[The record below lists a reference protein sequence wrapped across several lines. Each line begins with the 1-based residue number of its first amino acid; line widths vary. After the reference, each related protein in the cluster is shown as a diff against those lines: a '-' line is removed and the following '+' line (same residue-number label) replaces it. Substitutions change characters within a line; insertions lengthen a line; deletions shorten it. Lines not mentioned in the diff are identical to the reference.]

1 MTITDLLHQ
10 EVVPAIG
17 CTEPIAVALC
27 VAKAKEELGQEPED
41 IVVRLSKNIYKNAM
55 AVGIPNT
62 GMTGLPIAIALG
74 ATAGHSAYRLE
85 VLRDADEAAVAYAKA
100 YMERTPIRIEVA
112 EEAPDILYIHTMVR
126 AGEAKAAATIQGTHT
141 HFVERPSC
149 DCLTADADRPLTLTD
164 HATHCQTEI
173 VSDTKSI
180 GQQSAQSE
188 TLLPSLR
195 TVWEYAMSVD
205 LGEVAWL
212 QEGAEMNIRAAET
225 SFSSN
230 YGHGLGRLLHNARKL
245 SDDSPTAN
253 ADRSLTLT
261 DHASRCRTDIEPIH
275 NQSLSEAVRQQSD
288 RSAKRSDSEA
298 VGQQNCQI
306 GDVFGDT
313 LFTKILSYTCGACD
327 ARMSGAMVQVMSN
340 SGSGNQG
347 ISCSVP
353 VYLYAKERSCSREQT
368 LRALT
373 LSNLTVVYIKQSLGR
388 LSALCGCVVAATGSA
403 VGITYLMG
411 GGYEEITYAIK
422 NMIANIS
429 GMICDGAKPGCA
441 LKVTSGVG
449 TAILSASLAMQH
461 SYADAS
467 EGIVE
472 EDIDRTIHN
481 LTRIGHDGMTQTDD
495 LILDIMTH
503 KEI

>member
-1 MTITDLLHQ
+1 M
-10 EVVPAIG
+10 
-17 CTEPIAVALC
+17 
-27 VAKAKEELGQEPED
+27 
-41 IVVRLSKNIYKNAM
+41 
-55 AVGIPNT
+55 
-62 GMTGLPIAIALG
+62 
-74 ATAGHSAYRLE
+74 LE
-85 VLRDADEAAVAYAKA
+85 VLRDADEAAVAYAKG

-112 EEAPDILYIHTMVR
+112 EDAPDILYIHTIVR
-126 AGEAKAAATIQGTHT
+126 AGEAQAEATIQGTHT
-141 HFVERPSC
+141 HFVEKDPPLPS
-149 DCLTADADRPLTLTD
+149 LQREGVEELP
-164 HATHCQTEI
+164 
-173 VSDTKSI
+173 SSI
-180 GQQSAQSE
+180 E
-188 TLLPSLR
+188 TNLPHSPFVGGVGGGLLLPSLR
-195 TVWEYAMSVD
+195 AVWEYAMTVD
-205 LGEVAWL
+205 LEEVAWL

-225 SFSSN
+225 SFRGN
-230 YGHGLGRLLHNARKL
+230 YGHGLGRLLHNARQL
-245 SDDSPTAN
+245 SNDSQTAN
-253 ADRSLTLT
+253 ADRPLTLT
-261 DHASRCRTDIEPIH
+261 DHASRQVGTSLRCRTDIESVH
-275 NQSLSEAVRQQSD
+275 NQSLSEAVGQRSD

-298 VGQQNCQI
+298 VRQQRCQI

-353 VYLYAKERSCSREQT
+353 VYLYAKERGCSREKT
-368 LRALT
+368 IRALT

-503 KEI
+503 KEINN